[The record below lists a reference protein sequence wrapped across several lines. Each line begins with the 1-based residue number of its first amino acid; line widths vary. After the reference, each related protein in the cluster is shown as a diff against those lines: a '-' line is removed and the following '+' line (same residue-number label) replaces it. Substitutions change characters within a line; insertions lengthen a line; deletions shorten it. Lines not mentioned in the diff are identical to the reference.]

1 MDTDK
6 DQELKELLHNP
17 RFSHPDISGEVMK
30 RLYAGHQVKG
40 AFWMKHKI
48 NLLVVAGMLLTA
60 STGFAAVQ
68 YHSLKNK
75 QGEVVYQVKPA
86 KAFPAYEEEELQRLN
101 LSHELGEALLE
112 KGTAAIFYVLDHN
125 PDGKLDTEYKP
136 LVYTDLSSLRN
147 KLSAQSLTVADKLP
161 GGYEFQTATAYF
173 KPVTLLHPPT
183 PDEEKAIA
191 DQLRKQ
197 AEAAGRN
204 YGIMPVELSDQ
215 ILHLTAVYKQG
226 EQEIKVTT
234 TRSEGEFTA
243 YVDEQVD
250 FTAEKAVVNGT
261 EMIFTKYKGGNS
273 LTWSAAVPGSRDT
286 YQYQIDEMS
295 GQFLSKEALIAIAKP
310 LLH

>member
-6 DQELKELLHNP
+6 DQELKALLHNP
-17 RFSHPDISGEVMK
+17 RFSHPDISGEVMQ

-48 NLLVVAGMLLTA
+48 SLLVVAGMLLTA

-68 YHSLKNK
+68 YQSLKNK

-173 KPVTLLHPPT
+173 QPVTLLHPPT

-215 ILHLTAVYKQG
+215 ILNLTAVYKQG

-234 TRSEGEFTA
+234 TRTEGEFTA
-243 YVDEQVD
+243 YVDEKVD

-261 EMIFTKYKGGNS
+261 EMIYTKYKGGNS

-295 GQFLSKEALIAIAKP
+295 GQFLSQEALIAIAKP